1 MAERNR
7 FLVYLEWEKLVDGLS
22 DEKAG
27 ILFKSLFDY
36 WRGEV
41 PDFDGEALRLV
52 SSYVFDRFKKDDEAY
67 REKCEAYSVNG
78 KLGGRPRK
86 SRKSDGFSEKA
97 IESDG
102 FSGKAEKADT
112 DKIRIEEMYN
122 DIADAY
128 NRLCPSLPKCT
139 KLSDQ
144 RKRQIKARL
153 KEGYTVAD
161 FEEVFRRAEASDF
174 LSGRSG
180 VWTGANF
187 SWLIKGENMLKAM
200 EGNFENPRRRDDTQA
215 GKIDFGQYGI

>member
-27 ILFKSLFDY
+27 ILFKALFDY

-52 SSYVFDRFKKDDEAY
+52 SSYIFDRFKKDDEAY

-102 FSGKAEKADT
+102 FSGKAKKADT
-112 DKIRIEEMYN
+112 DKIRIEKIYN

-128 NRLCPSLPKCT
+128 NRLCPSLAKCT
-139 KLSDQ
+139 KLSDR
-144 RKRQIKARL
+144 RKKQIKTRL
-153 KEGYTVAD
+153 CEGYKLQD
-161 FEEVFRRAEASDF
+161 FEEVFQKAEASDF
-174 LSGRSG
+174 LSGRTQS
-180 VWTGANF
+180 WRGANF
-187 SWLIKGENMLKAM
+187 DWLIKNENMLKVL
-200 EGNFENPRRRDDTQA
+200 EGQFENPRRGDDTQA